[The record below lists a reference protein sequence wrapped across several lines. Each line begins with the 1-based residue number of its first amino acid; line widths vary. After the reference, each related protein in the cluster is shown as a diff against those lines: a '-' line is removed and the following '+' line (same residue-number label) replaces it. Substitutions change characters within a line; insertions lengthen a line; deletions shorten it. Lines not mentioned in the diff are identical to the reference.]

1 MYKICVF
8 AGTTE
13 GRELIRFLCAQ
24 GIRVTACV
32 ATEYGET
39 LLEEAEN
46 LTVSAARLDG
56 EAMAALLRREGFDLV
71 VDATHP
77 YAPVA
82 TENIA
87 RACGETGTEYLR
99 LLRPA
104 SGTAEGAVYVPDVP
118 AAAEYLAGTQGNIL
132 LTTGSKELGKFVSI
146 PDFAA
151 RVYARVLPMDSSLE
165 ACAGAGLPPAHIIAM
180 QGPFSRE
187 LNVALIRAVGAA
199 WLVTK
204 DGGNAGGFGDKAEAA
219 RETGTRLLVIGRPP
233 QREGLSLEE
242 TVDLLCGRFG
252 LDPLPG
258 VSLVGI
264 GPGSPGS
271 MTGDA
276 RRAIAGA
283 DCLIGAARM
292 LEAAG
297 EPGKETY
304 AAIAPRA
311 IADYIFSHR
320 EFRRFAVL
328 MSGDV
333 GFFSGAKKLLP
344 LLEGRCRLEVLPGLS
359 SLVTL
364 CARLGTDYQD
374 VVPLSLH
381 GREGDL
387 PSALRD
393 HPRIFALVGGENGM
407 ADLCRSLAEAG
418 LGKTRVSVGERLSYP
433 EEKITVGTAEEL
445 QHGRFDALSV
455 ALVEAELPARIVS
468 SGLPDD
474 AFLRGGGEDGVV
486 PMTKS
491 EVRAVSLSKL
501 RLTEDALCW
510 DVGAGTG
517 SVAVEMALL
526 ARKGRVWAIEK
537 RADAIG
543 LLEQNKGKF
552 RLGNLEIVEGTAPEA
567 CRELPAPTHVFIGG
581 SSGGIREIIALARE
595 KNPRVRVVATAIA
608 LESVGELAACMKDK
622 TLAEAETVCLQVSR
636 GKKAGPYHLMLGQNP
651 VYIFTLQGG
660 EKA

>member
-1 MYKICVF
+1 MYKLCVF

-13 GRELIRFLCAQ
+13 GRELVRFLCAQ
-24 GIRVTACV
+24 GVKVTACV

-39 LLEEAEN
+39 LLEEGEN
-46 LTVSAARLDG
+46 LTVSARRMDRQ
-56 EAMAALLRREGFDLV
+56 EMADLFRREGFRMV

-77 YAPVA
+77 YAAVV

-87 RACGETGTEYLR
+87 AACRETGTEYLR

-104 SGTAEGAVYVPDVP
+104 SAGAEGAVYVPDVP

-132 LTTGSKELGKFVSI
+132 LTTGSKELGNFTRI
-146 PDFAA
+146 PDFAL
-151 RVYARVLPMDSSLE
+151 RVYARVLPMASSLE
-165 ACAGAGLPPAHIIAM
+165 ACGAAELPPAHIIAM
-180 QGPFSRE
+180 QGPFSKE
-187 LNVALIRAVGAA
+187 LNVALLKAVSAA

-204 DGGNAGGFGDKAEAA
+204 DGGGAGGFAEKAEAA
-219 RETGTRLLVIGRPP
+219 REAGVRLLVIGRPP
-233 QREGLSLEE
+233 QRSGLSLED
-242 TVDLLCGRFG
+242 TTDLLCEKLG
-252 LDPLPG
+252 LAPLPR

-276 RRAIAGA
+276 RRAIREA

-297 EPGKETY
+297 EPGKETC
-304 AAIAPRA
+304 AAIAPGP
-311 IADYIFSHR
+311 ISEYILTHR

-328 MSGDV
+328 LSGDV
-333 GFFSGAKKLLP
+333 GFFSGARKLLP
-344 LLEGRCRLEVLPGLS
+344 LLTGKCRLEVLPGLS

-364 CARLGTDYQD
+364 CARLGTDYED
-374 VVPLSLH
+374 VAPLSLH
-381 GREGDL
+381 GRSGDIV
-387 PSALRD
+387 SALRD

-407 ADLCRSLAEAG
+407 GRLAKTLTDAG
-418 LGKTRVSVGERLSYP
+418 LGSARLSVGERLSYP
-433 EEKITVGTAEEL
+433 DERITVGTAEEL
-445 QHGRFDALSV
+445 QDTVFAPLSV
-455 ALVEAELPARIVS
+455 ALVEASLPGRLVTP
-468 SGLPDD
+468 GLPDSE
-474 AFLRGGGEDGVV
+474 FLRGGGEEGVV

-501 RLTEDALCW
+501 RLREDSLCW

-526 ARKGRVWAIEK
+526 ARRGRVWAIEK
-537 RADAIG
+537 RADAMD
-543 LLEQNKGKF
+543 LLRQNKEKF
-552 RLGNLEIVEGTAPEA
+552 RLENLELVEGLAPEA
-567 CRELPAPTHVFIGG
+567 CGPLPAPTHVFIGG

-595 KNPRVRVVATAIA
+595 KNPQVRVVATAIA
-608 LESVGELAACMKDK
+608 LESVGELTACMKDK
-622 TLAEAETVCLQVSR
+622 SLAESEVVCLQASR

-660 EKA
+660 GGS

>member
-1 MYKICVF
+1 MYKFCVF

-13 GRELIRFLCAQ
+13 GRELVRFLCAQ
-24 GIRVTACV
+24 EASVTACV

-46 LTVSAARLDG
+46 LTVSARRLDR
-56 EAMAALLRREGFDLV
+56 EEMTALFAREGFSLV

-77 YAPVA
+77 YAPVV

-87 RACGETGTEYLR
+87 AACRETGTEYLR

-104 SGTAEGAVYVPDVP
+104 SSEAEGAVYVPDVS
-118 AAAEYLAGTQGNIL
+118 AAAEYLADTQGPIL
-132 LTTGSKELGKFVSI
+132 LTTGSKELGKFASL
-146 PDFAA
+146 PDFAQ
-151 RVYARVLPMDSSLE
+151 RVYARVLPMEASLE
-165 ACAGAGLPPAHIIAM
+165 ACAGAGLPPARIIAM

-187 LNVALIRAVGAA
+187 LNVAMLKAVKAA

-204 DGGNAGGFGDKAEAA
+204 DGGGAGGFGEKAEAA
-219 RETGTRLLVIGRPP
+219 REAGARLLVIGRPP
-233 QREGLSLEE
+233 QREGLSLQE
-242 TVDLLCGRFG
+242 TADLLCTRFG
-252 LDPLPG
+252 FSPLPA

-276 RRAIAGA
+276 RRAIREA

-297 EPGKETY
+297 EPGKETF
-304 AAIAPRA
+304 AAIAPDA

-320 EFRRFAVL
+320 ELGRFAVL
-328 MSGDV
+328 LSGDV
-333 GFFSGAKKLLP
+333 GFFSGARKLLP
-344 LLEGRCRLEVLPGLS
+344 LLRGRCRLEVLPGLS

-364 CARLGTDYQD
+364 CARLGTDYED
-374 VVPLSLH
+374 VTPLSLH

-387 PSALRD
+387 ASALRD

-407 ADLCRSLAEAG
+407 GSLCRSLAEAG
-418 LGKTRVSVGERLSYP
+418 LGSARVSVGERLSYP
-433 EEKITVGTAEEL
+433 DERITVGTAEEL
-445 QHGRFDALSV
+445 QSRSFAPLSV
-455 ALVEAELPARIVS
+455 ALVEAELPGRPVTP
-468 SGLPDD
+468 GLPDGE
-474 AFLRGGGEDGVV
+474 FLRGGGDEGVV

-501 RLTEDALCW
+501 RLTEDAVCW

-526 ARKGRVWAIEK
+526 ARRGRVWAIEK
-537 RADAIG
+537 RAEAVA
-543 LLEQNKGKF
+543 LLRQNREKF
-552 RLGNLEIVEGTAPEA
+552 RLGNLEVVEGLAPAACEA
-567 CRELPAPTHVFIGG
+567 LPAPTHVFIGG
-581 SSGGIREIIALARE
+581 SSGGVREIIALARR

-608 LESVGELAACMKDK
+608 LESVGELTACLKDK
-622 TLAEAETVCLQVSR
+622 SLAEAEVVSLQAAR
-636 GKKAGPYHLMLGQNP
+636 GRKAGPYHLMLGQNP

-660 EKA
+660 EAG

>member
-1 MYKICVF
+1 MYKLCVF
-8 AGTTE
+8 AGTSE
-13 GRELIRFLCAQ
+13 GRELIKFLCAQ
-24 GIRVTACV
+24 GVQVTACV

-46 LTVSAARLDG
+46 LTISAKRLDEG
-56 EAMAALLRREGFDLV
+56 EMRDLFSRENFDLV

-77 YAPVA
+77 YAPVV

-87 RACGETGTEYLR
+87 AACRETNTEYLR

-104 SGTAEGAVYVPDVP
+104 SGEAEGAAYVPDVP
-118 AAAEYLAGTQGNIL
+118 AAAAYLAETQGNIL
-132 LTTGSKELGKFVSI
+132 LTTGSKELGKFAGI
-146 PDFAA
+146 PDFAE

-165 ACAGAGLPPAHIIAM
+165 SCRDAGLPPAHIIAM
-180 QGPFSRE
+180 QGPFTRD
-187 LNVALIRAVGAA
+187 LNIAMLKSISAA

-204 DGGNAGGFGDKAEAA
+204 DGGNAGGFAEKAEAA
-219 RETGTRLLVIGRPP
+219 REAGARLLVIGRPP
-233 QREGLSLEE
+233 QRQGRGLEE
-242 TVDLLCGRFG
+242 TAELLCERFG
-252 LDPLPG
+252 FAPMPQ

-276 RRAIAGA
+276 RRAIREA

-292 LEAAG
+292 LEASG

-304 AAIAPRA
+304 AAIAPKP
-311 IADYIFSHR
+311 IAEYILTHR

-328 MSGDV
+328 LSGDV

-344 LLEGRCRLEVLPGLS
+344 LLEGKCRVTVLPGLS

-364 CARLGTDYQD
+364 CARLGTDYED
-374 VVPLSLH
+374 VTPLSLH
-381 GREGDL
+381 GREGDIA
-387 PSALRD
+387 SALRE

-407 ADLCRSLAEAG
+407 ADLCRSLVSAG
-418 LGKTRVSVGERLSYP
+418 LGNARVSVGERLSYP
-433 EEKITVGTAEEL
+433 DEKITAGTAEEL
-445 QHGRFDALSV
+445 QNGSFASLSV
-455 ALVEAELPARIVS
+455 CLVEADLPPRVVS
-468 SGLPDD
+468 SGLPDES
-474 AFLRGGGEDGVV
+474 FLRGGGEDGVV

-501 RLTEDALCW
+501 QLTEDAVCW

-517 SVAVEMALL
+517 SVSVEMALL

-537 RADAIG
+537 RADAVA
-543 LLEQNKGKF
+543 LLKQNREKF
-552 RLGNLEIVEGTAPEA
+552 RLGNLEVVEGTAPAALED
-567 CRELPAPTHVFIGG
+567 LPAPTHVFIGG
-581 SSGGIREIIALARE
+581 SSGGIRDIIALARE
-595 KNPRVRVVATAIA
+595 KNPGVRVVATAIA
-608 LESVGELAACMKDK
+608 LESVGELTACMKDK
-622 TLAEAETVCLQVSR
+622 TLAEAEVVCLQASR

-651 VYIFTLQGG
+651 VYIFTLRGG
-660 EKA
+660 AEA